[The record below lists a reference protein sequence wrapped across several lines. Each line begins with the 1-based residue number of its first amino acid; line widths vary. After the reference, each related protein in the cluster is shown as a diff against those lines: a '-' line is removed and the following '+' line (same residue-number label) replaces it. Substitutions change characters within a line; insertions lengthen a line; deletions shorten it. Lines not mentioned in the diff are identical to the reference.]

1 MRTPLSKRFK
11 SRLYP
16 AVMALMAAMALSTH
30 ASIPTTYPTGSG
42 ITIGY
47 SGGHVTYGYDSVGD
61 RIPDYSS
68 SGYLGGNAAIPT
80 PAVTTTLNPNASGDD
95 TARIQAAVD
104 NIAAMPLNNGFR
116 GVLKLNAGVYRISNH
131 INVNSSGI
139 VIRGA
144 GSGPNGTILRRTTS
158 NGDAITVQNDGSL
171 QSEVANT

>member
-1 MRTPLSKRFK
+1 P
-11 SRLYP
+11 
-16 AVMALMAAMALSTH
+16 
-30 ASIPTTYPTGSG
+30 
-42 ITIGY
+42 
-47 SGGHVTYGYDSVGD
+47 
-61 RIPDYSS
+61 
-68 SGYLGGNAAIPT
+68 

-171 QSEVANT
+171 QSEVANTRHNITTYYSPVGAPYLALDSVASRSV